1 MPRSAQTSPPRAR
14 LKRRQQRIAE
24 LEAVVER
31 QATEMDHL
39 VKQLQRAKPRRPR
52 MSATRSIWIAGRQGF
67 KCAGDKDTCPCWLL
81 RDGVFGPEGWQVDHI
96 QRWADGYDNRDAN
109 CRGLCATCHFR
120 VTKQQLMREGR
131 DEDEDE
137 DEEDD

>member
-1 MPRSAQTSPPRAR
+1 MRGASRSPAHTRR
-14 LKRRQQRIAE
+14 KRRQQRIAE
-24 LEAVVER
+24 LEAIVER

-67 KCAGDKDTCPCWLL
+67 KCAGDRDTCPCWLL

-96 QRWADGYDNRDAN
+96 TRWADGYDNRDAN
-109 CRGLCATCHFR
+109 CRSLCATCHFR
-120 VTKQQLMREGR
+120 VTKQQLMRGGR

-137 DEEDD
+137 DEDD

>member
-1 MPRSAQTSPPRAR
+1 MPRTSSPAHAR
-14 LKRRQQRIAE
+14 LKRRQQRIVE

-31 QATEMDHL
+31 QATEMAHL

-67 KCAGDKDTCPCWLL
+67 VCAGDKATCPCWLL

-96 QRWADGYDNRDAN
+96 RRWSEGYDDRDAN
-109 CRGLCATCHFR
+109 CRALCATCHFR
-120 VTKQQLMREGR
+120 VTKQQTMRDGR
-131 DEDEDE
+131 DDDDEDD
-137 DEEDD
+137 DE